1 MTSSSRTMTLVKC
14 SRKPGYC
21 KHQHSSILHSSSSK
35 GKLLALIECEINLS
49 SLSLF
54 LFLSPY
60 SLWRCYITDDSR
72 RARGFRKVASNV
84 YSLRRD
90 RTFPAVD
97 PRDNLIIP
105 ANIRVSATREN
116 LKNPRPKEPTLW
128 KRIRHYLEFPERT
141 FWPIDLFRYYDK
153 IFNAFFSYIKIRR

>member
-1 MTSSSRTMTLVKC
+1 MLFFLLMTSRTMTFVKC
-14 SRKPGYC
+14 STKPGYC

-35 GKLLALIECEINLS
+35 GKLLALIECETNLS

-60 SLWRCYITDDSR
+60 SPWRYYITDDSR

-84 YSLRRD
+84 HSLRKD
-90 RTFPAVD
+90 RTFPAAD

-116 LKNPRPKEPTLW
+116 SKKFQAERANIPKENSTLPGVS
-128 KRIRHYLEFPERT
+128 PER
-141 FWPIDLFRYYDK
+141 
-153 IFNAFFSYIKIRR
+153 AF

>member
-1 MTSSSRTMTLVKC
+1 MTLIKC
-14 SRKPGYC
+14 STKPGYY

-54 LFLSPY
+54 LSPY
-60 SLWRCYITDDSR
+60 SPWRYYITDDSR

-90 RTFPAVD
+90 RTFPAAD

-105 ANIRVSATREN
+105 ANIRVSATCENSKKPQAKRAKHFGREFDITWAFPGKN
-116 LKNPRPKEPTLW
+116 LLTYRLIQVLRQNL
-128 KRIRHYLEFPERT
+128 
-141 FWPIDLFRYYDK
+141 
-153 IFNAFFSYIKIRR
+153 